1 MGENDKYRKCN
12 SKSLQYVIYW
22 ITPTQTLNADQNI
35 NIITISVF
43 TDDTARPE
51 VKKRFYANS
60 QDPGFIGS
68 VKEPKVSLCPS
79 VCLSVRH
86 KFV

>member
-1 MGENDKYRKCN
+1 MVAQFFRIQLPHLIEIENMGENDKYRKCN

-60 QDPGFIGS
+60 QDPGLKRRKI
-68 VKEPKVSLCPS
+68 
-79 VCLSVRH
+79 
-86 KFV
+86 